1 MDKDDWNKSKLLKS
15 STNSSLQQGSSS
27 SDDALAID
35 AVPVTRRYIS
45 APRFLES
52 ESGHAPTDF
61 LQQFNRKIKSEEAEK
76 KKIQELMRVK
86 TDPSVMIQTDTDDEI
101 VHSSLTT
108 AALRRAQQSKNTSS
122 TGSPR
127 ITRTTSYAGRSERRQ
142 RAPTADVNMV
152 ASMAEKMPIMPQ
164 QYRPNRPPPYE
175 KAVERVSEIE
185 RIKQTVNSAR
195 AKQLYAKSVQIFEQ
209 EKNDNVQP
217 LPAAA
222 GGITDTESISSS
234 NSQTNLI
241 STHQYTNNNTIGV
254 VKTSDKKIVI
264 KRASSTKLPPRK
276 HTDTNTSSNNIFY
289 QPAGSS
295 HTAGSKASVSSAS
308 LANSFYRPTRPP
320 PYKEAMKRKTSKP
333 DLIDSLGGESLV

>member
-1 MDKDDWNKSKLLKS
+1 MKTDDWTKSKLLKS

-35 AVPVTRRYIS
+35 AVPITRRLIS

-86 TDPSVMIQTDTDDEI
+86 TDPSVIIQTDTDDEVI
-101 VHSSLTT
+101 HSSLTS
-108 AALRRAQQSKNTSS
+108 AALRRAQQSKNTS

-127 ITRTTSYAGRSERRQ
+127 ITRTTSYTGRSERRQ
-142 RAPTADVNMV
+142 RVPTADVNMV
-152 ASMAEKMPIMPQ
+152 ASMAEKMPIMPS

-195 AKQLYAKSVQIFEQ
+195 AKQLYAKSVQLFEQ
-209 EKNDNVQP
+209 GKSDIVRP
-217 LPAAA
+217 SIAAD
-222 GGITDTESISSS
+222 GMTTDTESITSS

-241 STHQYTNNNTIGV
+241 STLHNNNNTIGV
-254 VKTSDKKIVI
+254 VKTSDKRIVI

-276 HTDTNTSSNNIFY
+276 HTDTSTSSNNIFY
-289 QPAGSS
+289 QPGSS
-295 HTAGSKASVSSAS
+295 LASSKASVSSAS

-320 PYKEAMKRKTSKP
+320 PYKVAVNRKASKP